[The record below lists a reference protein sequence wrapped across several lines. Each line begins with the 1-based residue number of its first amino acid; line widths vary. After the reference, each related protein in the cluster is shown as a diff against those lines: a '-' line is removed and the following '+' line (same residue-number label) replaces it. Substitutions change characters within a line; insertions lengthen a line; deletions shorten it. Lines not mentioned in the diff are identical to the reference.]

1 MALNKLKMFN
11 SPVYHYTSPIVKE
24 SYTIT
29 FRYADY
35 DESWYLDIHDSEGKR
50 VKVGIRLKCNSY
62 YNLWGV
68 DPSAY
73 LFVLHKGGAGKDTG
87 LESRHNFDVFVGWEE

>member
-1 MALNKLKMFN
+1 MALNKLKMFKN
-11 SPVYHYTSPIVKE
+11 PIYHYTSPIVKE
-24 SYTIT
+24 SYSLT

-62 YNLWGV
+62 YNLGRV

-73 LFVLHKGGAGKDTG
+73 LFVLHKGGGGKDTG